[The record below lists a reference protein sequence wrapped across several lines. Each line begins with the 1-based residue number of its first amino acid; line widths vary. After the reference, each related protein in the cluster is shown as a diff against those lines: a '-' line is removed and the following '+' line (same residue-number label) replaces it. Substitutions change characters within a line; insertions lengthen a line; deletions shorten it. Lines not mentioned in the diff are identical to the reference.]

1 MKPKFRALC
10 LVPVFVAALF
20 LSGCSQHTC
29 PTTSLGS
36 TGSGGGTGGVNTGG
50 NLCSGAINGTAAA
63 LVYFPNS
70 DSTGAPDIDG
80 AVLTTAGQFVQ
91 LTTTPPNT
99 TGLATDD
106 MTIVGGSFLYVP
118 FGDTNAVEGFSIDR
132 ATGALSPIG
141 NPFALT
147 AGTADTAVADPQGR
161 FLFVGSEFSGMISVF
176 QIDATTGA
184 LTLNPLSPF
193 SSPNLSSADS
203 LTVDGTG
210 NFLYAGQGDPSVP
223 LDAFSIDQT
232 TGSLTEIA
240 GAPFNLGVAQLHA
253 DSSGKF
259 LMGVAEIQ
267 DQAGSATDQHI
278 SVFAINSSGVPSP
291 VAGSPFPTT
300 SAPFDFAISPDGGF
314 VYVVGSDGGGALSP
328 IEGYQIDPAGALT
341 PVPGSPFS
349 TLPVASQCKF
359 DQGGKDL
366 FCATGGGL
374 SVLNVNTSTGAL
386 TQTVQDL
393 AVPNFT
399 FAVTD

>member
-1 MKPKFRALC
+1 MTPKFRALC
-10 LVPVFVAALF
+10 LVPIFVAALF

-36 TGSGGGTGGVNTGG
+36 TGSGSAKGGINAGG

-63 LVYFPNS
+63 LVYFPNV
-70 DSTGAPDIDG
+70 DSTGAPDVDG
-80 AVLTTAGQFVQ
+80 AVLTTAGQFVP
-91 LTTTPPNT
+91 LTATPPNT

-106 MTIVGGSFLYVP
+106 MTIVAGSFLYVP

-132 ATGALSPIG
+132 ATGALSSIG
-141 NPFALT
+141 SPFALT

-184 LTLNPLSPF
+184 LTLNPSPF
-193 SSPNLSSADS
+193 TSPNLFSADS

-210 NFLYAGQGDPSVP
+210 NFLYAGQGDPSIP
-223 LDAFSIDQT
+223 LDAFSIDQS

-253 DSSGKF
+253 DPSGKF

-267 DQAGSATDQHI
+267 DQAVSATDQHI

-314 VYVVGSDGGGALSP
+314 VYVVGTNGGARSP
-328 IEGYQIDPAGALT
+328 IEGYQIDPAGTLT
-341 PVPGSPFS
+341 AVPGSPFS
-349 TLPVASQCKF
+349 TLPLAFQCKF
-359 DQGGKDL
+359 DQGGKFL

-393 AVPNFT
+393 AVPDFP